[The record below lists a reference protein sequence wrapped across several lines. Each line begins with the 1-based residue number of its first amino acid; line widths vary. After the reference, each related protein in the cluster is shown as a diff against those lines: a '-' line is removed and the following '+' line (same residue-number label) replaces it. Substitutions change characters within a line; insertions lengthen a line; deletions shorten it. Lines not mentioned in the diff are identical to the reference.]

1 MTRRFTFAR
10 KALLGSVAALMGTTA
25 LTACNVGEANTSGPV
40 DQSQVEAA
48 QEFVRPFEQN
58 PTSIGTDQPVSK
70 APSGSRTIA
79 FLSCNVEVCIKSQEA
94 GIEAAEAIGWEGIAI
109 PFDGTPEDILEKVNA
124 AIDEGVDGIAI
135 NGVPKSTYSAAFD
148 RAEEAG
154 IPIVAGAVPDEPE
167 GPLVETQDG
176 IAEFTQVGE
185 LLGNFIIAD
194 SEGRANA
201 ILFDMA
207 NFPIGQKLIEVAE
220 ETINENCDTCVAET
234 VTTQV
239 ADIGTKTPGIIVS
252 ELQRNPDAN
261 YVVLAD
267 SVMATGVAPAIREAG
282 LEERVKV
289 TGANATSGS
298 LANIEN
304 GSEYG
309 YVQFSVTYFNW
320 QAIDAFVRHFN
331 GDPQIEE
338 WQMPLRINSPSTIE
352 GESEDTLLF
361 DLPPDMK
368 EQFLALWKVTT

>member
-1 MTRRFTFAR
+1 MSRKLTFRRNVLA
-10 KALLGSVAALMGTTA
+10 GVVATTIGATA
-25 LTACNVGEANTSGPV
+25 LTACSQGDSASSGPV
-40 DQSQVEAA
+40 DDDQVAA
-48 QEFVRPFEQN
+48 AEEFVQPFEAN
-58 PTSIGTDQPVSK
+58 PTSIGADEPVSK
-70 APSGSRTIA
+70 APTGSKTIA

-94 GIEAAEAIGWEGIAI
+94 GVQAAEAIGWEGIAI
-109 PFDGTPEDILEKVNA
+109 PFDGTPEDILEKVNS
-124 AIDEGVDGIAI
+124 AIDKGVDGIAI

-176 IAEFTQVGE
+176 IPEFEQVGE

-207 NFPIGQKLIEVAE
+207 NFPIGQKLIDVAKN
-220 ETINENCDTCVAET
+220 TINDNCDTCTAKT

-239 ADIGTKTPGIIVS
+239 ADIGTKTPGVIVS

-267 SVMATGVAPAIREAG
+267 SVMATGVAPAMREAG
-282 LEERVKV
+282 LTDKVKV

-298 LANIEN
+298 LENIKN

-320 QAIDAFVRHFN
+320 QAVDAFIRHFN

-338 WQMPLRINSPSTIE
+338 WAMPLRVNSPSTIE
-352 GESEDTLLF
+352 GESEGNLLF

-368 EQFLALWKVTT
+368 EQFLKLWKVTP